1 MTKQTKDN
9 ISFTMRPIGYIK
21 CPGMKTIQTRHT
33 KRKRATIEAEAVI
46 KPILADALDE
56 IETFDRVW
64 LIWVFDKN
72 IDAGYKT
79 KVNPP
84 VDPDNQH
91 GLFVTRSPFRP
102 NPIGLT
108 CVKVIKR
115 TKNILHFENH
125 DIIDGTP
132 LLDIKPYIPRSD
144 SHPDA
149 RAGWLDMLKK

>member
-1 MTKQTKDN
+1 MTKDN
-9 ISFTMRPIGYIK
+9 ISFTMRPIGYIR
-21 CPGMKTIQTRHT
+21 CPGMKTVRKRHT
-33 KRKRATIEAEAVI
+33 KAKRPVLKAEAI
-46 KPILADALDE
+46 IDPTLTDALDE

-72 IDAGYKT
+72 IKAGYKT
-79 KVNPP
+79 RVNPP

-108 CVKVIKR
+108 CVKVIKH
-115 TKNILHFENH
+115 TENILYFENH

-132 LLDIKPYIPRSD
+132 LLDIKPYIPGSD
-144 SHPDA
+144 SYPGS
-149 RAGWLDMLKK
+149 RAGWLDTL